1 MPFLRRKEKTM
12 KLLDDLM
19 AKVPKLP
26 WDGAYESDIID
37 GAAYSFVEVLDTD
50 WETSDVRDYL
60 LLSANHLPA
69 AVEAMEKAADM
80 MMSAGFYVAGA
91 AMNEA
96 LHDYE
101 RKIRAVLSAIEADLK
116 ETEG

>member
-1 MPFLRRKEKTM
+1 M

-19 AKVPKLP
+19 AKLPGLP
-26 WDGAYESDIID
+26 WHTHPDGY
-37 GAAYSFVEVLDTD
+37 AADADNEGVFTCFDLSPQRGQATF
-50 WETSDVRDYL
+50 DYL

-116 ETEG
+116 EPTP